1 VSIRWSHRYTWKEPS
16 DLEFLAMTACD
27 HHILSNGTFSW
38 WAAWRDRN
46 PREIVVVPG
55 NGFVPGMR
63 QTIGFATI
71 EKVKPQASV
80 TRDGRLRVVNPRF
93 DWRYCRQ
100 SEADSISLELA
111 NQSDE

>member
-1 VSIRWSHRYTWKEPS
+1 
-16 DLEFLAMTACD
+16 MTACD
-27 HHILSNGTFSW
+27 HHIISNSTFSW